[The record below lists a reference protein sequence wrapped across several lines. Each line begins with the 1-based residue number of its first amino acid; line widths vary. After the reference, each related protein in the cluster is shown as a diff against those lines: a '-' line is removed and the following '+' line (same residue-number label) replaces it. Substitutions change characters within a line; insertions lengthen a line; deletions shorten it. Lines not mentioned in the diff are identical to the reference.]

1 MNKINCDILKC
12 LIKNNSTNQRE
23 IAKNTGY
30 SLGKVNKS
38 VQFLRN
44 GGYINNN
51 LQVTEK
57 TTEIIKLSSPDSAII
72 LAAGKGLRLTPLC
85 YDAPKGL
92 LTIQNEVII
101 ERLIKQ
107 LHKANIK
114 DIYIVVGF
122 MKEKFEYL
130 IDKFNVRLVVC
141 KDYNTKNNLYSLS
154 LIADKLR
161 NTYVIPADLWFEEN
175 PFDAIELNS
184 WYAVSDTLS
193 DKSNIRIN
201 SKYELVLTSETE
213 PGNREI
219 GLSYLTGEQALF
231 VTEKLCRKDFV
242 NANSDAFWETAL
254 IKSNKYV
261 TPAKKIESKTYF
273 EINTYNDLLSADP
286 FSLSLNSQ
294 YINIICDKLQ
304 VKRSEI
310 SNFSLL
316 KSGMTNRSFLFKCKN
331 KRYIFRIPG
340 EGTEKLISRKQE
352 ANVYKAIK
360 DMNLGENTIYFDAEN
375 GYKISEFIEN
385 THNCDP
391 QNFEEVKKCI
401 SFLKSFHQ
409 MNLQVEHSFDLFEQI
424 EYYESLRNKASAYTD
439 YAKTKQNVFSLKEY
453 IDNAEK
459 SRCLTHIDAVPDNF
473 ILSDKRIFLI
483 DWEYSSMQ
491 DPHVDIAMFAIYSMY
506 TKEETDRLIDIYFDG
521 RCSNHQR
528 LKIYCYMS
536 VCGFLWS
543 NWCEY
548 KSALGVDFGEYSLQ
562 QYRYAKEY
570 YKYFTEELNNA

>member
-1 MNKINCDILKC
+1 MNKVDYDILKC
-12 LIKNNSTNQRE
+12 LIKNNNTNQRE
-23 IAKNTGY
+23 IAKDTGY

-44 GGYINNN
+44 DGYINNN
-51 LQVTEK
+51 LQITEK
-57 TTEIIKLSSPDSAII
+57 TTEIIKRSSPDSAII

-85 YDAPKGL
+85 YDIPKGL
-92 LTIQNEVII
+92 LTIHNETII

-107 LHKANIK
+107 LHEANIK
-114 DIYIVVGF
+114 KIYVIVGF

-130 IDKFNVRLVVC
+130 IDEYNVRLVVC
-141 KDYNTKNNLYSLS
+141 SDYNTKNNLFSLS
-154 LIADKLR
+154 LVSNKLH
-161 NTYVIPADLWFEEN
+161 NAYIVPSDLWFEDN
-175 PFDAIELNS
+175 PFNSVELNS
-184 WYAVSDTLS
+184 WYAVSDVLTE
-193 DKSNIRIN
+193 KSNIRIN
-201 SKYELVLTSETE
+201 NKYELVQTSETE

-219 GLSYLTGEQALF
+219 GLSYLTGEQAIF
-231 VTEKLCRKDFV
+231 VAEKLYRKDFI
-242 NANSDAFWETAL
+242 NANSDAFWETTL

-261 TPAKKIESKTYF
+261 TPAKKIKSNTYY

-286 FSLSLNSQ
+286 FSSSLNSQ
-294 YINIICDKLQ
+294 YINIICEKLQ

-316 KSGMTNRSFLFKCKN
+316 KSGMTNRSFLFECKS

-352 ANVYKAIK
+352 ADVYKAIK

-391 QNFEEVKKCI
+391 QNFEEVKSCI

-409 MNLQVEHSFDLFEQI
+409 MNLQVEHSFDLFGQI
-424 EYYESLRNKASAYTD
+424 EYYESLRNRTSAYTD
-439 YAKTKQNVFSLKEY
+439 YEKTKQNVFSLKNY

-473 ILSDKRIFLI
+473 IISDKRIFLI

-491 DPHVDIAMFAIYSMY
+491 DPHIDIAMFAIYSMY

-521 RCSNHQR
+521 RCPKQQR

-548 KSALGVDFGEYSLQ
+548 KAALGVDFGEYSLQ

-570 YKYFTEELNNA
+570 YKYFTEELKNA

>member
-1 MNKINCDILKC
+1 MNKVDYDILKC
-12 LIKNNSTNQRE
+12 LIKNNNTNQRE
-23 IAKNTGY
+23 IAKDTGY

-44 GGYINNN
+44 DGYINNN
-51 LQVTEK
+51 LQITEK
-57 TTEIIKLSSPDSAII
+57 TTEIIKRSSPDSAII

-85 YDAPKGL
+85 YDIPKGL
-92 LTIQNEVII
+92 LTIHNETII

-107 LHKANIK
+107 LHEANIK
-114 DIYIVVGF
+114 KIYVIVGF

-130 IDKFNVRLVVC
+130 IDEYNVRLVVC
-141 KDYNTKNNLYSLS
+141 SDYNTKNNLFSLS
-154 LIADKLR
+154 LVSNKLH
-161 NTYVIPADLWFEEN
+161 NAYIVPSDLWFEDN
-175 PFDAIELNS
+175 PFNSVELNS
-184 WYAVSDTLS
+184 WYAVSDVLTE
-193 DKSNIRIN
+193 KSNIRIN
-201 SKYELVLTSETE
+201 NKYELVQTSGTE

-219 GLSYLTGEQALF
+219 GLSYLTGEQAIF
-231 VTEKLCRKDFV
+231 VAEKLYRKDFI
-242 NANSDAFWETAL
+242 NANSDAFWETTL

-261 TPAKKIESKTYF
+261 TPAKKIKSNTYY

-286 FSLSLNSQ
+286 FSSSLNSQ
-294 YINIICDKLQ
+294 YINIICEKLQ

-316 KSGMTNRSFLFKCKN
+316 KSGMTNRSFLFECKS

-352 ANVYKAIK
+352 ADVYKAIK

-391 QNFEEVKKCI
+391 QNFEEVKSCI

-409 MNLQVEHSFDLFEQI
+409 MNLQVEHSFDLFGQI
-424 EYYESLRNKASAYTD
+424 EYYESLRNRTSAYTD
-439 YAKTKQNVFSLKEY
+439 YEKTKQNVFSLKNY
-453 IDNAEK
+453 IDNADK

-473 ILSDKRIFLI
+473 IISDKRIFLI

-491 DPHVDIAMFAIYSMY
+491 DPHIDIAMFAIYSMY

-521 RCSNHQR
+521 RCPKQQR

-548 KSALGVDFGEYSLQ
+548 KAALGVDFGEYSLQ

-570 YKYFTEELNNA
+570 YKYFTEELKNA